1 MRWNIVE
8 KKLCNLTQTIVSRR
22 LHSASLASEGSC
34 LTRAVSI
41 ARSFVSV
48 TTKSWTL
55 FKTVW
60 RVSVLVNKELFISNI
75 HRKTA
80 CNGGERVTK
89 KDLVL
94 FYHRSGSLTS
104 GLLSCNNSSSLSC
117 FFVFTPLFNDIRK
130 RTRALAYI
138 EKIKLIRIVESVWME
153 TRWVDNKQR
162 CVAEMK
168 TNARTTFDQKYHS
181 SL

>member
-8 KKLCNLTQTIVSRR
+8 KKKLCNLTQTIVSRR

-89 KDLVL
+89 RRLSLVL
-94 FYHRSGSLTS
+94 SQKRVPYKR
-104 GLLSCNNSSSLSC
+104 
-117 FFVFTPLFNDIRK
+117 FVI
-130 RTRALAYI
+130 
-138 EKIKLIRIVESVWME
+138 M
-153 TRWVDNKQR
+153 
-162 CVAEMK
+162 
-168 TNARTTFDQKYHS
+168 
-181 SL
+181 

>member
-1 MRWNIVE
+1 M
-8 KKLCNLTQTIVSRR
+8 TQTIVSKR

-89 KDLVL
+89 KRLSLVL
-94 FYHRSGSLTS
+94 SQKRVPYKR
-104 GLLSCNNSSSLSC
+104 
-117 FFVFTPLFNDIRK
+117 FVI
-130 RTRALAYI
+130 
-138 EKIKLIRIVESVWME
+138 M
-153 TRWVDNKQR
+153 
-162 CVAEMK
+162 
-168 TNARTTFDQKYHS
+168 
-181 SL
+181 

>member
-1 MRWNIVE
+1 MNIRWNIVE

-89 KDLVL
+89 SLQAVC
-94 FYHRSGSLTS
+94 YHVTILQVYLAFSFLHLCLMISG
-104 GLLSCNNSSSLSC
+104 
-117 FFVFTPLFNDIRK
+117 
-130 RTRALAYI
+130 
-138 EKIKLIRIVESVWME
+138 
-153 TRWVDNKQR
+153 
-162 CVAEMK
+162 
-168 TNARTTFDQKYHS
+168 NARGHLHTLKKLNWFALWNRFEWKRDG
-181 SL
+181 